1 MTLRPEVQVVQI
13 DYGPLELAA
22 SLNRAIARDSP
33 LLKVSLDIHWDEPDP
48 ASALD
53 RIEMTLAAFSPSFRE
68 HQCRGPFAYH
78 VFRKQGPPSHGVAG
92 DDAGAEGSP
101 AQTAKSRAQPPDAR
115 LALAH
120 LIEHAVIDFES
131 TITHARRISGLTGA
145 HRDPPG
151 RFDLIVECPDPAVGR
166 LCLSLAVRALTGAAD
181 ARPPGRREH
190 HILATARLAYH
201 NPGRVW
207 TPPGVARAFDWP
219 GDRAAAAL
227 SSLRELGYLTP
238 LEYSMNFSG
247 LPRYAVAAS

>member
-1 MTLRPEVQVVQI
+1 MTSRPEVLIVDV
-13 DYGPLELAA
+13 DYAPVEVAA
-22 SLNRAIARDSP
+22 SLNRRIARGRP
-33 LLKVSLDIHWDEPDP
+33 LLRATLDILWDNPDP
-48 ASALD
+48 VPSLD
-53 RIEMTLAAFSPSFRE
+53 RIEAALEAFSPSFQRHE
-68 HQCRGPFAYH
+68 CRGPAGYH
-78 VFRKQGPPSHGVAG
+78 VFVIDRRPRHGGPQPSDG
-92 DDAGAEGSP
+92 
-101 AQTAKSRAQPPDAR
+101 R

-145 HRDPPG
+145 LRDPPG
-151 RFDLIVECPDPAVGR
+151 RFDLMIECPDPAIGR
-166 LCLSLAVRALTGAAD
+166 LCLALAIRALTGAAD
-181 ARPPGRREH
+181 ARPPGRREQ
-190 HILATARLAYH
+190 HILAAARLAYH

-219 GDRAAAAL
+219 YGRAAAAL